1 VIDLGIRR
9 EDKNEWER
17 RTPLGPLHVEEL
29 VRERGLTVAVQP
41 APRRVYSDEEY
52 RRAGALVQE
61 DLSECRIILGV
72 KEIPPE
78 LLQESKPHLFFSHV
92 IKGQP
97 ENMRLLRAVLEKRCT
112 LIDYEPIVDR
122 FDRRLIFFGRHAGY
136 AGMVDALWAFGQ
148 RMKHEGIRTPF
159 AGVEPAHRY
168 RSVDDAERFLAEE
181 VGQELRENGI
191 DRAIHPLVVGFTGG
205 GNVSQGA
212 QEILDRLPVV
222 EIEPGDLER
231 LSTSPAPSRRAIY
244 KVVFRRQDR
253 FQFNR
258 HLPHLTILV
267 NGIYWEPGHPKLVT
281 RGDLRQLWRG
291 QPPRLRVIADL
302 SCDIEG
308 SVEATVRA
316 TTPDQPIYVFDPE
329 SGETRD
335 GVEGHGPVVLAVDN
349 LPTEFPRDAS
359 DSFGDSLFPFLSG
372 LVAADYDVS
381 FEHLSLPAAVLTA
394 VIAHG
399 GELSPRY
406 RFLEEHLGQSS

>member
-1 VIDLGIRR
+1 MQ
-9 EDKNEWER
+9 
-17 RTPLGPLHVEEL
+17 
-29 VRERGLTVAVQP
+29 A
-41 APRRVYSDEEY
+41 A
-52 RRAGALVQE
+52 
-61 DLSECRIILGV
+61 
-72 KEIPPE
+72 
-78 LLQESKPHLFFSHV
+78 KPHLCFSHV

-97 ENMRLLRAVLEKRCT
+97 ENMGLLREVLKKRCT

-136 AGMVDALWAFGQ
+136 AGMVDALWTFGR
-148 RMKHEGIRTPF
+148 RMEHEGIQTPF
-159 AGVEPAHRY
+159 AAVQPAHRY

-181 VGQELRENGI
+181 VGQEIREHGI

-222 EIEPGDLER
+222 EIEPSDLER
-231 LSTSPAPSRRAIY
+231 LSTSEAPSRRAIY

-253 FQFNR
+253 FQFSR
-258 HLPHLTILV
+258 HLPHLTVLV

-281 RGDLRQLWRG
+281 RGNLRELWRG

-308 SVEATVRA
+308 SVEATVRT
-316 TTPDQPIYVFDPE
+316 TTPEQPVYVYDPE
-329 SGETRD
+329 TGEATD

-381 FEHLSLPAAVLTA
+381 FEHLSLPAAVLNA

-399 GELSPRY
+399 GELTPRY
-406 RFLEEHLGQSS
+406 RYLEEHVRAES